1 MPAIDLSATPYYSM
15 VISLAKSHLFSIA
28 IHPMSVVH
36 CKKVNRLRQVC
47 HHWVVCADMDNGP
60 KGSPH
65 SRERGEPRLHRH
77 ARTERPARFR
87 RNGPATLEDAF
98 QQCSARQVRYIR

>member
-47 HHWVVCADMDNGP
+47 HHWVVCADMNNGP

-65 SRERGEPRLHRH
+65 SRERGEPGSIDTPGLSDL
-77 ARTERPARFR
+77 ARFR
-87 RNGPATLEDAF
+87 RNGPATLEDDF
-98 QQCSARQVRYIR
+98 QQC